1 MEELFELLMEE
12 KKETERVLARISR
25 DLKRLPEGKLEVATA
40 RGKYVQYYAVIVENG
55 QRTRKYLA
63 KKDRKIAELLVQ
75 RDYEVKLKKVAEER
89 LDTIDHALQV
99 MKKTDLKEIHRRMK
113 PARQA
118 LILPLIPTD
127 EQYIEQWYEE
137 HRGAT
142 MLYTF
147 EGEAISFDQE
157 ELERIIRDQLL

>member
-1 MEELFELLMEE
+1 
-12 KKETERVLARISR
+12 
-25 DLKRLPEGKLEVATA
+25 
-40 RGKYVQYYAVIVENG
+40 
-55 QRTRKYLA
+55 
-63 KKDRKIAELLVQ
+63 
-75 RDYEVKLKKVAEER
+75 
-89 LDTIDHALQV
+89 
-99 MKKTDLKEIHRRMK
+99 MK